1 MPRPSSPFLRGQA
14 PGKASCLGSDA
25 PRLCLSAMLACPPD
39 RLANCRCT
47 LTSAANR
54 ISRKRRHSL
63 LILQHSNQSAA
74 GNTPHRRFPQGRR
87 SFRTTKICAAFC
99 AALARTQ
106 ARPAS
111 GPAPPGG
118 TGTQA
123 HNQGVPRT
131 TTMDRRHLHPLLQP
145 QQMMATPPNWRQV
158 CRRPSIIPLTEMPSS
173 KGHVGPVGSLGEE
186 ARRRHFPGSVG
197 KDNPAVSHQPPAAKS
212 PMRRSVSSEGSC
224 FSGTPN
230 AQGQAV

>member
-118 TGTQA
+118 TATQA
-123 HNQGVPRT
+123 HNQGVSRT
-131 TTMDRRHLHPLLQP
+131 TTMDRRHLPPLLQP
-145 QQMMATPPNWRQV
+145 QLVLIGAKCV
-158 CRRPSIIPLTEMPSS
+158 DDLPSF
-173 KGHVGPVGSLGEE
+173 
-186 ARRRHFPGSVG
+186 R
-197 KDNPAVSHQPPAAKS
+197 
-212 PMRRSVSSEGSC
+212 
-224 FSGTPN
+224 
-230 AQGQAV
+230 

>member
-1 MPRPSSPFLRGQA
+1 LGRPHLSIRVSPPSA
-14 PGKASCLGSDA
+14 PFPGNSNNSLTHHHH
-25 PRLCLSAMLACPPD
+25 LACACACSRPPVRRD
-39 RLANCRCT
+39 AASLKSFFARTSARESQLSWFRCTTTLPVGNACLPARQTCQLQMHPT
-47 LTSAANR
+47 LTSAANH

-118 TGTQA
+118 TATQA
-123 HNQGVPRT
+123 HNQGVSRT
-131 TTMDRRHLHPLLQP
+131 TTMDRRHLPPLLQP
-145 QQMMATPPNWRQV
+145 QLVLIGAKCV
-158 CRRPSIIPLTEMPSS
+158 DDLPSF
-173 KGHVGPVGSLGEE
+173 
-186 ARRRHFPGSVG
+186 R
-197 KDNPAVSHQPPAAKS
+197 
-212 PMRRSVSSEGSC
+212 
-224 FSGTPN
+224 
-230 AQGQAV
+230 